1 MNEQMGLS
9 PLRRR
14 LLAGMGVL
22 GATLFTP
29 WMRRSRAA
37 SPQGDGSS
45 PNGGVAPRSADKPDD
60 LPNAALYEEDQSD
73 PKGKRFPGVAL
84 WTLVEQADDRS
95 GMLETSVRASVAI
108 PERQLVMR
116 FTFRLNK
123 DKSLPAS
130 HTVEFMFT
138 LPPDAP
144 RHVASVP
151 GILMKAREDA
161 RGVPLAGYAVRV
173 TDVYYLIGLSA
184 VETEHA
190 ANLQVLKSLEWF
202 DVPIVYGDG
211 HRAILA
217 FQKSEPGRRVLA
229 QALAAWE
236 GPPQPAPPQE
246 PPKKLQLPPDI
257 IK

>member
-1 MNEQMGLS
+1 MNEQTGLS

-108 PERQLVMR
+108 PEWQLVMR

-130 HTVEFMFT
+130 HTVE
-138 LPPDAP
+138 
-144 RHVASVP
+144 
-151 GILMKAREDA
+151 
-161 RGVPLAGYAVRV
+161 
-173 TDVYYLIGLSA
+173 
-184 VETEHA
+184 
-190 ANLQVLKSLEWF
+190 
-202 DVPIVYGDG
+202 
-211 HRAILA
+211 
-217 FQKSEPGRRVLA
+217 
-229 QALAAWE
+229 
-236 GPPQPAPPQE
+236 
-246 PPKKLQLPPDI
+246 
-257 IK
+257 